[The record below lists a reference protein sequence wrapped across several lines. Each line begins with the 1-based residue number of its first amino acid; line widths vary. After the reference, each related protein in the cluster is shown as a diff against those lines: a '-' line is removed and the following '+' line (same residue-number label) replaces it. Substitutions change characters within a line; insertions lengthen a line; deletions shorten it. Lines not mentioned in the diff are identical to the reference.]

1 MTKATLIAGIA
12 TTAIA
17 GIISLADKHIREVE
31 RDKASI
37 KRGYEKVSISK
48 MACDG
53 LSMGEYCVAGTEL
66 SIGMF
71 GDDVKED
78 VVSKTTTFYIID
90 RKDYE
95 AELDVGFYAVND
107 NGKIRKAFFN
117 GEDTIFF
124 IAGADKVKVTS
135 KIDLESAA
143 LAKEVKELRHQTNRA
158 TELES
163 EIRLLKKKIESLEN
177 ESPKNS
183 KKGKESTEKTLA

>member
-78 VVSKTTTFYIID
+78 VVSKTTSFYIID

-124 IAGADKVKVTS
+124 IAGADKVKVTKQLDITS
-135 KIDLESAA
+135 EKI
-143 LAKEVKELRHQTNRA
+143 VKEISTFRKQSDRTA
-158 TELES
+158 ELES
-163 EIRLLKKKIESLEN
+163 EVKILKKKLESIE
-177 ESPKNS
+177 
-183 KKGKESTEKTLA
+183 KESKDSKNKKAE

>member
-71 GDDVKED
+71 GDDVKDD
-78 VVSKTTTFYIID
+78 VVSKTTSFYILS

-95 AELDVGFYAVND
+95 AEIDPGFYAVMD
-107 NGKIRKAFFN
+107 DGKVRKAFFN
-117 GEDTIFF
+117 GEDTIYF
-124 IAGADKVKVTS
+124 ISGADNVKVTKTLDINS
-135 KIDLESAA
+135 EKLVEEIKAF
-143 LAKEVKELRHQTNRA
+143 KKQTDRT
-158 TELES
+158 TELET